1 MALDQLYA
9 TRPTPS
15 FSGCRTPVPGLY
27 LCGSGA
33 HPGKRSKEST
43 IMRCSLFG
51 IVLHANV

>member
-33 HPGKRSKEST
+33 HPGKRSEETT